1 MLLILLL
8 GLVVGTSAVIL
19 LHQGLRSRNLD
30 RWLISYIVQ
39 AFGRRGPGR
48 GGPVH
53 LILCIADHF
62 EPGLGGASAE
72 QASGRVEQW
81 IENYPR
87 LFEQFR
93 DSDGQ
98 PPRHTF
104 FYPLEMYQAAEV
116 DALADLCRQG
126 YGEVEVHL
134 HHDNDRAEALRERL
148 NAYKEML
155 AARHGLLARDRKTGE
170 LRYGFIHGN
179 WALDNSH
186 PEGCRCGVNNELD
199 ILRETGC
206 YADFTMPSAPDP
218 TQTRTINSIYYA
230 VDDPAKPKS
239 HDRGVPV
246 GVGTVPSN
254 GLMLIQGPLVLDW
267 GRRKWGLVPRIE
279 NGCIQSNQ
287 PATIERI
294 PAWLNAGVQVSGRP
308 DWYFVKLHTH
318 GALEWNQKVLLGEP
332 MVQFHRDLASH
343 ARNDANFQ
351 FHYVTAREMY
361 NLVRAAEAGWQ
372 GEVDLARDYALVWED
387 WRLAPFSQSSPD
399 YSATIPR

>member
-1 MLLILLL
+1 MLLTLLL

-39 AFGRRGPGR
+39 AFSRRGPGR

-72 QASGRVEQW
+72 QASERVEQW

-155 AARHGLLARDRKTGE
+155 AREPRASRQGSKDR
-170 LRYGFIHGN
+170 
-179 WALDNSH
+179 
-186 PEGCRCGVNNELD
+186 
-199 ILRETGC
+199 
-206 YADFTMPSAPDP
+206 
-218 TQTRTINSIYYA
+218 
-230 VDDPAKPKS
+230 
-239 HDRGVPV
+239 
-246 GVGTVPSN
+246 
-254 GLMLIQGPLVLDW
+254 
-267 GRRKWGLVPRIE
+267 
-279 NGCIQSNQ
+279 
-287 PATIERI
+287 
-294 PAWLNAGVQVSGRP
+294 
-308 DWYFVKLHTH
+308 
-318 GALEWNQKVLLGEP
+318 
-332 MVQFHRDLASH
+332 
-343 ARNDANFQ
+343 
-351 FHYVTAREMY
+351 
-361 NLVRAAEAGWQ
+361 
-372 GEVDLARDYALVWED
+372 
-387 WRLAPFSQSSPD
+387 
-399 YSATIPR
+399 